1 MSWGGVF
8 PLCKDKQHEIGFSK
22 WRSYSPL
29 RIFITKEKRCTRFC
43 ARQVHGLFFLGEVP
57 LKCFKTYNLVCQ
69 PKPIKNPYFPSYRS
83 HTSLRF
89 GWTEVHNT
97 QPCRPPARPHPPSA
111 APPGAGSLPAFPD
124 ALPDWLNSRRKVSS
138 DWLGLAA
145 VAMTLLLGPG
155 PSPGPA
161 GNM

>member
-69 PKPIKNPYFPSYRS
+69 PKQIKNPYFPSYRS
-83 HTSLRF
+83 HTCRGSAGQRF
-89 GWTEVHNT
+89 TT
-97 QPCRPPARPHPPSA
+97 RSRAARPPARTRRQRHRLAQARCPPSLTPCRIGWTA
-111 APPGAGSLPAFPD
+111 AERCPPIGWG
-124 ALPDWLNSRRKVSS
+124 W
-138 DWLGLAA
+138 
-145 VAMTLLLGPG
+145 LLLPWLCC
-155 PSPGPA
+155 
-161 GNM
+161 